1 MEGNIKVE
9 CMLLGRKV
17 LDTYHFNKLLSLAH
31 RGGGV
36 EKEFSVVMLCIL
48 KLNSKGLQGQEI
60 HHLGIV
66 SIRVNIINCIV
77 FIFRVLTVVTPG
89 F

>member
-31 RGGGV
+31 RGGGGG
-36 EKEFSVVMLCIL
+36 KRIL
-48 KLNSKGLQGQEI
+48 SCDAVYFKAKFKGLARARNPSSRN
-60 HHLGIV
+60 
-66 SIRVNIINCIV
+66 SIN
-77 FIFRVLTVVTPG
+77 TSQYH
-89 F
+89 